1 MPAALRH
8 NQSLQKNAE
17 LQARLRVSEE
27 TIRQIKQAHERL
39 KQVHEQLES
48 EHRQALER
56 KMLLEEEVRFLKRQL
71 YGRSSEKLPSQS
83 VSPDQ
88 KMLFNEAEV
97 LAAIAAAE
105 TAEQQRT
112 TTVAA
117 HERKARPHSGGREPI
132 PPHLPRQEVLH
143 DLPMHEKWCTHEHE
157 GVCWARQRIGEEV
170 SERYHYE
177 PPKVWIERHVYPKY
191 ACGHCHEGVKIAAA
205 VKSILPKSNASASLL
220 AHLVTSK
227 FDDGLPLYR
236 VCRQLERQDVLLSP
250 GTVGTWVNTLGA
262 ESVVP
267 LINLMNDALLEHP
280 LIQMDE
286 TYLQVLR
293 SEKSPN
299 SDHYMVVRCAGPPG
313 RRIILFDY
321 IPSRTAEALKSLL
334 TGADGPYRGKLLT
347 DGLELYDIVAA
358 QLKLVHLGCLQHC
371 RTYYHKALKV
381 AELPSGRTLAG
392 VAMREYL
399 GPVFKIEQDIKELRK
414 QRERDGLKLTAEE
427 VLQLR
432 QENSAPILTAFKQ
445 WVDDLLPGTPPQSA
459 LGKALAYTTNQW
471 PKLVRHLEHGEAP
484 IHNNDTE
491 NQIRPFAQGRRVWL
505 FCHNPLGARASANL
519 FSLVSS
525 ARANGLEPHAYLKFI
540 FERLPAVD
548 TLEALE
554 ALLPWNARAALPAA
568 RGAA

>member
-1 MPAALRH
+1 VPAALRH

-17 LQARLRVSEE
+17 LQARLKVSEE
-27 TIRQIKQAHERL
+27 ALCQIRQAHE
-39 KQVHEQLES
+39 QLQA

-56 KMLLEEEVRFLKRQL
+56 KGMLEEEVRFLKAQL

-83 VSPDQ
+83 ASPDQ

-97 LAAIAAAE
+97 LAAIATAEAAE
-105 TAEQQRT
+105 QERT

-132 PPHLPRQEVLH
+132 PPHLPRQDIVH
-143 DLPMHEKWCTHEHE
+143 DDLPVHEKWCTHEHE

-177 PPKVWIERHVYPKY
+177 PPKVWVERHVYPKY
-191 ACGHCHEGVKIAAA
+191 ACGRCHEGVKVTAT

-227 FDDGLPLYR
+227 FDDGQPLYR
-236 VCRQLERQDVLLSP
+236 VCRQLERQEVLLSP
-250 GTVGTWVNTLGA
+250 GTAGTWVNTLGA

-293 SEKSPN
+293 SEKSPS

-321 IPSRTAEALKSLL
+321 IPSRTAQALKDLL
-334 TGADGPYRGKLLT
+334 IGADGPYRGKLLT

-358 QLKLVHLGCLQHC
+358 QLKLEHFGCLQHC

-392 VAMREYL
+392 VAMREYI

-414 QRERDGLKLTAEE
+414 QRERDGSVLTLEE
-427 VLQLR
+427 VCKLR
-432 QENSAPILTAFKQ
+432 QEKSAPILTAFRK
-445 WVDDLLPGTPPQSA
+445 WVDDLLPATPPQSA

-471 PKLVRHLEHGEAP
+471 PKLVRHLEHGEVP

-491 NQIRPFAQGRRVWL
+491 NRIRPFAQGRRVWL
-505 FCHNPLGARASANL
+505 FCHNPFGARASANL

-525 ARANGLEPHAYLKFI
+525 ARANGIEPYAYLNFI
-540 FERLPAVD
+540 FERLPAAD
-548 TLEALE
+548 SLEALE

-568 RGAA
+568 RRAA